1 MNRFWSH
8 WIVKTLLG
16 GVAAVLALLLL
27 TGLLLNIGTRH
38 NRELVV
44 PDFTNMT
51 WFEALGEAS
60 LSGVRVQVS
69 DSVYVRKAKPGVVL
83 SQSPAPGEHVKKGR
97 RIFLTVNALTPM
109 KVTMPD
115 VRKITLRQAKSEL
128 SAANLSLSRIQYVG
142 DISSNR
148 VLEQYYRGRPVRPGT
163 KLNAGSPIML
173 RVTTNGS
180 EQAWMPDVVGR
191 KYLNAVDLVQENYL
205 NPVRLRFDASVRSYA
220 DSLNSVVYAQDPG
233 PSEGPFPL
241 GAEVTLYLS
250 PDAGKRPGR

>member
-1 MNRFWSH
+1 MNRFLSNWV
-8 WIVKTLLG
+8 VKLLLEG
-16 GVAAVLALLLL
+16 AGAVLIILSL
-27 TGLLLNIGTRH
+27 TGLALSIGTRH
-38 NRELVV
+38 NRELAV

-60 LSGVRVQVS
+60 LSGVKVQVA

-97 RIFLTVNALTPM
+97 HIFLTVNALTPM

-128 SAANLSLSRIQYVG
+128 AASNLTLVRIQYVN

-148 VLEQYYRGRPVRPGT
+148 VIEQYYRGRPVRPGA

-173 RVTTNGS
+173 KVTTNGS
-180 EQAWMPDVVGR
+180 EQAWMPDVIGR
-191 KYLNAVDLVQENYL
+191 KYLNAVDLVQDNYL
-205 NPVRLRFDASVRSYA
+205 NAKLRFDSSVRSYA
-220 DSLNSVVYAQDPG
+220 DSLNSMVYAQEPG
-233 PSEGPFPL
+233 PSDGPFLL

-250 PDAGKRPGR
+250 PDAGKRSGR

>member
-1 MNRFWSH
+1 MNRFLDNWV
-8 WIVKTLLG
+8 VKMLLRG
-16 GVAAVLALLLL
+16 AVAVGLLLL
-27 TGLLLNIGTRH
+27 LVGLLLNIGTRH
-38 NRELVV
+38 NRELSV

-83 SQSPAPGEHVKKGR
+83 SQSPAPGDHVKKGR

-128 SAANLSLSRIQYVG
+128 AAANLTLASIQYVN

-148 VLEQYYRGRPVRPGT
+148 VLEQLYHGRPVRPGA
-163 KLNAGSPIML
+163 KLNAGSPISL

-180 EQAWMPDVVGR
+180 EQAWMPDVIGR

-205 NPVRLRFDASVRSYA
+205 NPVRLRFDASVHTYA
-220 DSLNSVVYAQDPG
+220 DSLNSIVYAQYPG
-233 PSEGPFPL
+233 PSEGPFSL
-241 GAEVTLYLS
+241 GEEVTLYLS
-250 PDAGKRPGR
+250 PDAGKRTGR

>member
-1 MNRFWSH
+1 MNRFFSH
-8 WIVKTLLG
+8 WAVKMLLG
-16 GVAAVLALLLL
+16 GVAAVAGILLV
-27 TGLLLNIGTRH
+27 TGLLLNVGTRH
-38 NRELVV
+38 NRELSV

-60 LSGVRVQVS
+60 LAGVKVQVS

-83 SQSPAPGEHVKKGR
+83 SQNPAPGEHVKKGR

-109 KVTMPD
+109 KVTVPD

-128 SAANLSLSRIQYVG
+128 SAANLSLARIQYVG

-148 VLEQYYRGRPVRPGT
+148 VVEQLYRGRPVRPGT
-163 KLNAGSPIML
+163 RLNAGSPITL

-180 EQAWMPDVVGR
+180 EQAWMPDVIGR

-220 DSLNSVVYAQDPG
+220 DSLSAVVYAQDPG

-250 PDAGKRPGR
+250 PDAGKRTGR